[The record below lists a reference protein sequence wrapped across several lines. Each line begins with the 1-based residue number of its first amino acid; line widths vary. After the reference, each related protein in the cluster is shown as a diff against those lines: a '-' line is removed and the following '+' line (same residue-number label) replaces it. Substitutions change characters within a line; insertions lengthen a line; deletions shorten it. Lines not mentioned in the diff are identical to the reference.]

1 MGNIYLRYHKEGQ
14 GPQEY
19 TYMEDFN
26 IDPSSIEILIWVLFG
41 EILSSCLDGS
51 FIRKVQLPNDI
62 IAYNEVH
69 VLNQDTLLFVLMG
82 DLFTISMCSCSH
94 TTPDQVSYKDLASKK
109 NKSDRKKIYWI
120 KYREPICL
128 FRKGFTKSHIIKKI
142 AQNKC
147 LWS

>member
-82 DLFTISMCSCSH
+82 DLFTISICSCSH

-109 NKSDRKKIYWI
+109 ISLIEKKYIGLNI
-120 KYREPICL
+120 ENQFVFFGKDSLNRISL
-128 FRKGFTKSHIIKKI
+128 KK
-142 AQNKC
+142 
-147 LWS
+147 